1 MTIDTMDLKLLRA
14 LQHEPT
20 LSAADLGERIGLTH
34 TPCWRRLKRLEA
46 EGVIRGRHVVL
57 DAEALG
63 LPITAFCFIRLRQHD
78 KATMEAFERAA
89 REHPNIVQCYTM
101 SGDQDYVLRIVVGS
115 VKAFERLIKDD
126 LLSLPSVGQMNSSFA
141 LSEIKNTT
149 ELPI

>member
-1 MTIDTMDLKLLRA
+1 MVDATDLKLLRV

-20 LSAADLGERIGLTH
+20 LSVAALGERIGLTH

-46 EGVIRGRHVVL
+46 DGVIRGRRLLL

-63 LPITAFCFIRLRQHD
+63 LPITAFCFIRLDRHD

-101 SGDQDYVLRIVVGS
+101 SGDQDYVLRIVVPSIG
-115 VKAFERLIKDD
+115 AFERLVKED
-126 LLSLPSVGQMNSSFA
+126 LLSLPSVGQMSSSFA

>member
-1 MTIDTMDLKLLRA
+1 MVDATDLKPLRV

-20 LSAADLGERIGLTH
+20 LSVAALGERIGLTH

-46 EGVIRGRHVVL
+46 DGVIRGRRPVL

-63 LPITAFCFIRLRQHD
+63 LPITVFCFIRLSHHD
-78 KATMEAFERAA
+78 RATMEAFERGA

-101 SGDQDYVLRIVVGS
+101 SGDQDYVLRVVVDS
-115 VKAFERLIKDD
+115 VKAFERLIKND
-126 LLSLPSVGQMNSSFA
+126 LLALPSVGQMSSSFA

-149 ELPI
+149 ELPL

>member
-1 MTIDTMDLKLLRA
+1 MVDATDLKLLRV

-20 LSAADLGERIGLTH
+20 LSVAELGERIGLTH
-34 TPCWRRLKRLEA
+34 TPCWRRLKRLERD
-46 EGVIRGRHVVL
+46 GVIKGRRLVL

-63 LPITAFCFIRLRQHD
+63 LPITAFCFIRLARHD
-78 KATMEAFERAA
+78 RTTMEAFERAA

-101 SGDQDYVLRIVVGS
+101 SGDQDYVLRVVVDS
-115 VKAFERLIKDD
+115 VKAFERLVKND
-126 LLSLPSVGQMNSSFA
+126 LLALSSVGQMSSSFA